1 MQLENESDVR
11 RAEIEFAWAQ
21 KDAENYGH
29 ALMNAAQYIRV
40 ASEAE
45 IEQDKAENMMLMAQ
59 AEAAFYRERCAML
72 EVENDKLRYKIQ
84 QLEQDLIIDSW
95 DW

>member
-1 MQLENESDVR
+1 
-11 RAEIEFAWAQ
+11 
-21 KDAENYGH
+21 
-29 ALMNAAQYIRV
+29 MNAAQYIRV

-45 IEQDKAENMMLMAQ
+45 IEQDKAENMMLMVQ